1 MGAVSQGSLGG
12 RSPCLQ
18 GQTAGDILLQFSL
31 SVYLPFLSLCPF
43 TAVSPQ
49 REQLVP
55 PAVTHVAGQTSSH
68 CLHPPAPLPERWCWL
83 AARTAAAFCAVTAS
97 CHQLCSHL
105 PQSLL
110 PTPWSNP
117 PTLDAQVDGSLG
129 CRCMLWIGAFFFSS
143 GYGRPNSCKSKER
156 EKKGTIHTIM
166 ILTSPQN
173 CIFHCSVTISTIW
186 VSCVEY

>member
-1 MGAVSQGSLGG
+1 MAGYSLSACLDWPQLACQSFTMGAWFIWDSHM
-12 RSPCLQ
+12 
-18 GQTAGDILLQFSL
+18 FSL

-97 CHQLCSHL
+97 CHQRCSHL

-110 PTPWSNP
+110 PTPWSSP
-117 PTLDAQVDGSLG
+117 PTLDAQVDGSLEIG
-129 CRCMLWIGAFFFSS
+129 RASCRERVSS
-143 GYGRPNSCKSKER
+143 P
-156 EKKGTIHTIM
+156 
-166 ILTSPQN
+166 
-173 CIFHCSVTISTIW
+173 V
-186 VSCVEY
+186 

>member
-1 MGAVSQGSLGG
+1 MLFLLSAQPWSTLA
-12 RSPCLQ
+12 
-18 GQTAGDILLQFSL
+18 AGNTF
-31 SVYLPFLSLCPF
+31 
-43 TAVSPQ
+43 SPQ

-117 PTLDAQVDGSLG
+117 PTLDAQIAVKL
-129 CRCMLWIGAFFFSS
+129 LWRLPCPGLPSAAPQS
-143 GYGRPNSCKSKER
+143 GPAATALALQALIAE
-156 EKKGTIHTIM
+156 T
-166 ILTSPQN
+166 
-173 CIFHCSVTISTIW
+173 F
-186 VSCVEY
+186 